1 MRFGI
6 EGLTLNHLP
15 HKPMI
20 EAPKAIED
28 ILTLYV
34 THVMFMLD
42 EEEDLCSLK
51 AACKRATR
59 LLNRNEEEHYD
70 EDDPSSV

>member
-1 MRFGI
+1 
-6 EGLTLNHLP
+6 
-15 HKPMI
+15 MI

-42 EEEDLCSLK
+42 DEEDLNPLK
-51 AACKRATR
+51 AACSKANR
-59 LLNRNEEEHYD
+59 LINRKNEEMNEEND
-70 EDDPSSV
+70 LFDI